1 MLPDSSC
8 HTLLCITGLT
18 PQVVT
23 ETLYALAHEG
33 QEQLPTEIHVISTAE
48 GIEWARLMLF
58 GEQPGW
64 FDRLCRD
71 YRLPPIRFDTSSL
84 HVLTDE
90 KGCPLEDI
98 RDADDNQ
105 AGADAI
111 TRWVRHFTRDVS
123 SRLHVSLAG
132 GRKTLGFFAGY
143 ALSLFGRPQDRLSHV
158 LVDAPFESHPGF
170 FYPTPYPNVIFAPPP
185 DQRPL
190 DTQQAKVTL
199 ADLPFVRLRE
209 GLPERLLSGHAT
221 FSETVAAAQ
230 RVLQSPELV
239 LDPARHAVVAGGA
252 ELLLPRADFALYLWF
267 AKRRLHGLP
276 PVHWTDDGLA
286 EDYLEIYQQ
295 LCGGEWADTERV
307 AAALRGG
314 MSKEWFEQRKSK
326 TNRALLD
333 ALGAAVARPY
343 LITAEGSRPRTRFGL
358 VLERDAI
365 NIAGDA

>member
-1 MLPDSSC
+1 MSPDSSC

-23 ETLYALAHEG
+23 ETVYALAREG
-33 QEQLPTEIHVISTAE
+33 REQLPTEIHVLSTTE
-48 GIEWARLMLF
+48 GIERARLMLL

-64 FDRLCRD
+64 FTRLCRD
-71 YRLPPIRFDTSSL
+71 YRLPPIRFDAASL
-84 HVLTDE
+84 HVLTDAQ
-90 KGCPLEDI
+90 GRRLDDI

-105 AGADAI
+105 AGADDI
-111 TRWVRHFTRDVS
+111 TRWVRHFTREAS

-143 ALSLFGRPQDRLSHV
+143 ALSLYGRPQDRLSHV

-170 FYPTPYPNVIFAPPP
+170 FYPTPRPHVIFAPPP

-190 DTQQAKVTL
+190 DAQQAKVTL
-199 ADLPFVRLRE
+199 ADLPFVRLRD

-230 RVLQSPELV
+230 RVLQKPELV
-239 LDPARHAVVAGGA
+239 LDPERHRVVAGGA

-267 AKRRLHGLP
+267 VTRRLEGLP

-286 EDYLEIYQQ
+286 AEYLAVYQRV
-295 LCGGEWADTERV
+295 CGGEWADTERV

-326 TNRALLD
+326 TNRALVD
-333 ALGAAVARPY
+333 ALGAAAARPY

-358 VLERDAI
+358 VLEHDAI
-365 NIAGDA
+365 EIAGDA